1 MSRSHIITDQAL
13 TPISLKLL
21 SNYNVWSSPALMAGE
36 DRNYFSSTFLFT
48 FAIPSYYAIMRN
60 INEKIVAHCCAL
72 LFEVYHNRYAQLQ
85 KLSESALV
93 VLNCFK
99 SSPEKRLKASDIQKD
114 TRLPR
119 RTVQYTLQT
128 LPKKA
133 FIQKLGKGAGTRYQ
147 LIF

>member
-1 MSRSHIITDQAL
+1 
-13 TPISLKLL
+13 
-21 SNYNVWSSPALMAGE
+21 MAGE

-48 FAIPSYYAIMRN
+48 FAIPSYCAIMRN

-119 RTVQYTLQT
+119 RTIQYALKALT
-128 LPKKA
+128 KKA
-133 FIQKLGKGAGTRYQ
+133 FTSTWPASSSSRKSKASSKPSLRCKIS
-147 LIF
+147 